1 METGWASAVVSL
13 SSALVAVVSVVV
25 TLVEGRRA
33 RRNTEFLGHRD
44 TWWQR
49 WSWVVE
55 RALSTDERHQDAAA
69 LMANA
74 VLTRTWAT
82 ADDHWVQDAL
92 VDHAARTTTR
102 DDRDDEEGPDDD
114 LP

>member
-1 METGWASAVVSL
+1 MGTGWASAVVSL
-13 SSALVAVVSVVV
+13 SGAAVAVVSVVV

-33 RRNTEFLGHRD
+33 RRNTDLSGHRD

-55 RALSTDERHQDAAA
+55 RALSPDERQRDAAA
-69 LMANA
+69 LMAHA
-74 VLTRTWAT
+74 VLTRAWVT

-92 VDHAARTTTR
+92 VEYAARATE
-102 DDRDDEEGPDDD
+102 DESDDEEGPDDD
-114 LP
+114 LA